1 MRILLEA
8 AHPAHVHFL
17 TPIGHE
23 LIARGHETVLAI
35 RPKDV
40 TRELAE
46 RSGLRTIEPHFLP
59 SRGRNRSLSV
69 FFQAGELLRRIL
81 WLRSQI
87 RRFAFDLV
95 VTRNPSGVIAA
106 RLACVPSIFDTDDGR
121 AAGIHFRLARPFA
134 TIITTPE
141 LFPDELGDRQRRYR
155 GLKSTVFLHPSRFAV
170 RRTVLTEYGID
181 DSRPLVVARF
191 SANDASHD
199 QGIKSVPQ
207 ELVNHITLRIAR
219 DAHVVVSREGHRAV
233 LYRRSESE
241 AENVTAGSKPDG
253 GQFVDPNDFLH
264 LLACAG
270 LHVGDSGSVTMEA
283 AALGVPTLR
292 IADTQ
297 RAIITELGERY
308 GLVEDYPL
316 AGSAAFLSRLEEWFE
331 DPAALRGRAE
341 AGHSVLLS
349 DSEDIVVWFGALC
362 EQVARRPGGG

>member
-1 MRILLEA
+1 MADARRHEHRTPAPQPAFRCTMRILLEA

-69 FFQAGELLRRIL
+69 FSQAGELLRRIL

-155 GLKSTVFLHPSRFAV
+155 DCVAGPSRAASFRCV
-170 RRTVLTEYGID
+170 RSLRATVGF
-181 DSRPLVVARF
+181 R
-191 SANDASHD
+191 
-199 QGIKSVPQ
+199 Q
-207 ELVNHITLRIAR
+207 
-219 DAHVVVSREGHRAV
+219 
-233 LYRRSESE
+233 
-241 AENVTAGSKPDG
+241 
-253 GQFVDPNDFLH
+253 
-264 LLACAG
+264 
-270 LHVGDSGSVTMEA
+270 
-283 AALGVPTLR
+283 
-292 IADTQ
+292 
-297 RAIITELGERY
+297 
-308 GLVEDYPL
+308 
-316 AGSAAFLSRLEEWFE
+316 SRLGAGPSRLIPRWQVNF
-331 DPAALRGRAE
+331 RGR
-341 AGHSVLLS
+341 L
-349 DSEDIVVWFGALC
+349 
-362 EQVARRPGGG
+362 